1 MSEMES
7 NKTCVENDCNH
18 SMKRK
23 KGVRNVEEYKC
34 QRIKRARLQGKEY
47 ANYRGNVVKTKSTT
61 ESCRCARKCYDKIDI
76 AQRGKLLDAIHSF
89 SCKNEQDI
97 YLQGLLD
104 AVPIKHRRPR
114 NGDKSGKRSSSFTFH
129 VVIQERRVKVCK
141 KAFIQ
146 LYGVSA
152 KRVRRLQTLLLCG
165 QTPKDMRG
173 QQNNRKSVPVGD
185 VQAIKDHISSFPV
198 KISHHASKEYKYLDA
213 QLDIKKMHT
222 LFKEKF
228 PDCKVKYSFYYK
240 IFRENFNLHFGR
252 PQIDTCGECEQL
264 KVKIKNPNP
273 NECAK
278 RVAMA
283 ELAIHE
289 RRSNKFYTS
298 MKDTKH
304 ICKNNDSV
312 LGLTFDYM
320 QNISLPCIP
329 VQELFYYRQLSVFP
343 FAIHNLK
350 TDEASLFLY
359 HEGQANKGPNE
370 TCSFLHKYISD
381 NVPPCVK
388 ELHLYSD
395 ACGGQNKNNCMVRF
409 LLSLTDTNRFDIIIH
424 RFPIRGH
431 SYLACDRDFALV
443 KRVLKKTDRYYVPME
458 VCQLITSAGVPG
470 KFTVNMVTSDDVL
483 DFKNWWPSHYKK
495 TCLSLESQIK
505 AVPRSQK
512 QDFAVSRFVEFQYNS
527 RHKGTVVAS
536 EFIGGLVSHTFVLR
550 QSSDKS
556 LNPTI
561 PVQKAYPAKNVPI
574 NAKKIIDLKKV
585 LRYVPGEHRDF
596 YDEIIQWPT
605 KQTD

>member
-1 MSEMES
+1 MSEMEY

-264 KVKIKNPNP
+264 KVKIKNPNL

-495 TCLSLESQIK
+495 TCLSLESQSK

>member
-264 KVKIKNPNP
+264 KVKIKNPNL

-495 TCLSLESQIK
+495 TCLSLESQSK

>member
-47 ANYRGNVVKTKSTT
+47 ANYRRNVVKTKSTT

-264 KVKIKNPNP
+264 KVKIKNPNL

-388 ELHLYSD
+388 ELHLYGD

-458 VCQLITSAGVPG
+458 VC
-470 KFTVNMVTSDDVL
+470 
-483 DFKNWWPSHYKK
+483 
-495 TCLSLESQIK
+495 
-505 AVPRSQK
+505 
-512 QDFAVSRFVEFQYNS
+512 
-527 RHKGTVVAS
+527 
-536 EFIGGLVSHTFVLR
+536 
-550 QSSDKS
+550 
-556 LNPTI
+556 
-561 PVQKAYPAKNVPI
+561 
-574 NAKKIIDLKKV
+574 
-585 LRYVPGEHRDF
+585 
-596 YDEIIQWPT
+596 
-605 KQTD
+605 

>member
-1 MSEMES
+1 
-7 NKTCVENDCNH
+7 
-18 SMKRK
+18 MKRK

-165 QTPKDMRG
+165 QTPKYMRG

-228 PDCKVKYSFYYK
+228 PDCKVKYSLYYK

-264 KVKIKNPNP
+264 KVKIKNPNL

-409 LLSLTDTNRFDIIIH
+409 LLSLTDTNIFDIIIH

-495 TCLSLESQIK
+495 TCLSLESQSK

>member
-114 NGDKSGKRSSSFTFH
+114 NGDKSGKRSFSFTFH

-264 KVKIKNPNP
+264 KVKIKNPNL

-495 TCLSLESQIK
+495 TCLSLESQSK

>member
-104 AVPIKHRRPR
+104 AVPIKLRRPR

-264 KVKIKNPNP
+264 KVKIKNPNL

-359 HEGQANKGPNE
+359 HEGQANKGPDE

-495 TCLSLESQIK
+495 TCLSLESQSK

>member
-264 KVKIKNPNP
+264 KVKIKNPNL

-495 TCLSLESQIK
+495 TCLSLESQSK

-596 YDEIIQWPT
+596 YDEIIQ
-605 KQTD
+605 